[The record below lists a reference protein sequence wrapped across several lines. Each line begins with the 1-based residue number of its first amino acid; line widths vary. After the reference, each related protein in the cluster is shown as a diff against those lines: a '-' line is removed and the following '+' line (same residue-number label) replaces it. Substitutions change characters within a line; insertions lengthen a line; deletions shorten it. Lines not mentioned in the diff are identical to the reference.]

1 MKMFPLMKNVAGALA
16 VALLGF
22 LCAEAGFA
30 QEADH
35 WKTAFVKRGF
45 AGTMDVAW
53 AGSRDA
59 SLLAP
64 VYVPFDGA
72 KVRVH
77 LDSSHKDDF
86 VLENL
91 ILVKAKDREGHAE
104 GEEYPIL
111 FSGSPSIEIKAKS
124 PEIVSDEIAVPLTKG
139 YWLLK
144 QKYGTGQSLYAFD
157 VDGYFGLVPDGEPQF
172 KNGSWPGNVSRVDVL
187 TKDSRPSVLCY
198 GDSITQGFGATPNS
212 GNRYPELLGEALG
225 KPVLNFGSNGDL
237 AVYSKA
243 LPGRLKKLEGVETVV
258 YLMGIND
265 IITGKVAR
273 LAEYTATV
281 APLVDVLRKDG
292 RRIYLGTLLP
302 AKGYEKFDADPAK
315 ETLRQE
321 INGWIRGQAQADG
334 VIDFDGAV
342 RDPADPAKMKTE
354 YQSDFLHPSDEG
366 YRKMAETAAARLG
379 Q

>member
-1 MKMFPLMKNVAGALA
+1 MKTLLGRKNAGFALVA
-16 VALLGF
+16 VLLGF
-22 LCAEAGFA
+22 LGVETGFA
-30 QEADH
+30 QEVDQ

-45 AGTMDVAW
+45 AGTMDIAW

-59 SLLAP
+59 TLLAP
-64 VYVPFDGA
+64 VYIPFDGA

-77 LDSSHKDDF
+77 LEASHKDDF

-91 ILVKAKDREGHAE
+91 VLIKAMDREGHAE
-104 GEEYPIL
+104 GPEYPVL

-144 QKYGTGQSLYAFD
+144 QKYGAGQCLYAFD
-157 VDGYFGLVPDGEPQF
+157 ADGYFGVVPEGEPQF
-172 KNGSWPGNVSRVDVL
+172 KKGSWPGSVSRVDVL
-187 TKDSRPSVLCY
+187 TKDSQSIVLCY

-212 GNRYPELLGEALG
+212 GNRYPELLGAALG
-225 KPVLNFGSNGDL
+225 KPVLNLGANGDL
-237 AVYSKA
+237 AIYSKA
-243 LPGRLKKLEGVETVV
+243 LPGRLNKLEGVGTVI

-265 IITGKVAR
+265 IITGKITK
-273 LAEYTATV
+273 LDEYSGLV
-281 APLVDVLRKDG
+281 GPLMEGLRRDG
-292 RRIYLGTLLP
+292 LKVYLGTLLP

-321 INGWIRGQAQADG
+321 INEWIRGQTQADG
-334 VIDFDGAV
+334 VIDFDEAMK
-342 RDPADPAKMKTE
+342 DPAAPARMKAE
-354 YQSDFLHPSDEG
+354 YQSDSLHPSDVG
-366 YRKMAETAAARLG
+366 YRKMAETAAARLD